1 MKTHAH
7 AHTHSHIN
15 ALLALQPFHEKLG
28 TFTFLSLLNTVHY
41 CLFCR
46 CPMEIFPGTCVQV
59 DHVLAMT
66 STTVATVD
74 LSRKDKVQNVSD
86 HRTQSLYCPG
96 FLVFLLEVFE
106 WVFSSLFEG
115 GLIGN
120 CSPNPLGP
128 FRKTHWK

>member
-46 CPMEIFPGTCVQV
+46 CLMETVPGTCVQV
-59 DHVLAMT
+59 DRVPAMT

-106 WVFSSLFEG
+106 
-115 GLIGN
+115 
-120 CSPNPLGP
+120 
-128 FRKTHWK
+128 